1 VEEGDEE
8 GEEEEALIEKKKK
21 KIHSFHSLC
30 MRFISFLLLST
41 LFSFQ
46 LI

>member
-21 KIHSFHSLC
+21 KIHSFHC